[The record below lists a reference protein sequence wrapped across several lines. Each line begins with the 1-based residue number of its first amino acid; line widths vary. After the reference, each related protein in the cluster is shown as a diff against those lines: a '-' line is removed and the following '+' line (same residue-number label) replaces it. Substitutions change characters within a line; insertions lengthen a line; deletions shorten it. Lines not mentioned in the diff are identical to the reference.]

1 MDDGGYPERSPMVPY
16 GLDSRTSWVNARAK
30 VGQFHPSLHGGLS
43 VERSGALVSEL
54 APPLAVD
61 D

>member
-1 MDDGGYPERSPMVPY
+1 MLNTHTRGDINLLFVR
-16 GLDSRTSWVNARAK
+16 LAK
-30 VGQFHPSLHGGLS
+30 NHGQFHPSLHGGLS